1 MKTQRILTENLLG
14 GGSAAGTATPLR
26 GFGPPAPRCPR
37 GTWLLFGH
45 HTSCQNRCESA
56 ARKRQLKELA
66 RKAKEKREQEAE
78 PAAAAPGATREGR
91 RQRIQ
96 PPSKAD
102 AQQPRARRPHEQQI
116 TCASVW
122 GWHWATGR
130 ASFVFN
136 ALLFMQQASRAG
148 KQDFVFFNAMPFA

>member
-1 MKTQRILTENLLG
+1 MRSI
-14 GGSAAGTATPLR
+14 SAAGAAGGGLALAPPPGSRAGRLWGKPRELLEAPLLFYMQR
-26 GFGPPAPRCPR
+26 ALHRPAPPGAHGCFL
-37 GTWLLFGH
+37 GI
-45 HTSCQNRCESA
+45 TSCQNRCESA

-116 TCASVW
+116 TCASV
-122 GWHWATGR
+122 
-130 ASFVFN
+130 
-136 ALLFMQQASRAG
+136 
-148 KQDFVFFNAMPFA
+148 

>member
-1 MKTQRILTENLLG
+1 MQR
-14 GGSAAGTATPLR
+14 APQR
-26 GFGPPAPRCPR
+26 PAPPGAHGCFL
-37 GTWLLFGH
+37 GITY
-45 HTSCQNRCESA
+45 SCQNRCESA

-122 GWHWATGR
+122 AWHWATGR